1 MPYKDPE
8 KRKQYNKKYNQEN
21 KRGDDYN
28 EYQKKYKKSTY
39 SGKKT
44 AMKTKWKS
52 RGVILREGED
62 WDSVFCCYYIT
73 DECMICNSDI
83 SDNKYKCLDHC
94 HETGFIRSIC
104 CKKCNHRSNEI
115 K

>member
-1 MPYKDPE
+1 MN
-8 KRKQYNKKYNQEN
+8 RKQYDKKHSQTDTFKET
-21 KRGDDYN
+21 
-28 EYQKKYKKSTY
+28 QKKWRKSYLGRQAT
-39 SGKKT
+39 
-44 AMKTKWKS
+44 MKTKWKS

-104 CKKCNHRSNEI
+104 CKKCNYDGHI
-115 K
+115 KCKV